1 MRICIV
7 VVCCSV
13 NIRVYDKPKKSPHI
27 RDCSAHLDLI
37 SGRSWAY
44 GFRVCGSRDWGCK
57 VSRTPPG
64 PLIQALWSL
73 IVGIWG
79 IIEGSW
85 GVCGLLEPRGCEF
98 RAQGSGQILKS
109 RACFS

>member
-7 VVCCSV
+7 EVCCSV
-13 NIRVYDKPKKSPHI
+13 NIRVYEKPKKSPHI

-57 VSRTPPG
+57 VSRTPQRPFNT
-64 PLIQALWSL
+64 ALMVLNSGYL
-73 IVGIWG
+73 GYN
-79 IIEGSW
+79 
-85 GVCGLLEPRGCEF
+85 RG
-98 RAQGSGQILKS
+98 
-109 RACFS
+109 